1 MKTKLLIIALCM
13 FSIVY
18 ISSLTANG
26 ETNSETTGREKT
38 SSVST
43 RQFESGKWVAE
54 YGGGS
59 VPFRCACV
67 KDPLR
72 SQCRVGD
79 TSTLLSLCE

>member
-1 MKTKLLIIALCM
+1 MKKKLLITGLC
-13 FSIVY
+13 IVCIVC

-26 ETNSETTGREKT
+26 GTNSEKTGREET
-38 SSVST
+38 SSVSA